1 MLKSH
6 WQSQAQWKFHPRSN
20 PGEITKSPTEDR
32 LCADY
37 CFIQFVILSF
47 LCAEPLSKNNYDN
60 PPWAWDKNLF
70 WSWNACVHYYLT
82 TGGLSNANNKKC
94 DCKFGLVRCPPHC
107 ARFLSPSFRSEGVV
121 RATIKFLWT
130 PAEIKGKFRFY
141 WWTSRWVRTSY
152 GRKITI
158 IIVNEL
164 ESIRDGRQKWRELPK
179 RRSKVEAIRN
189 Q

>member
-6 WQSQAQWKFHPRSN
+6 WQSQAEWKFRKIPSSRSN
-20 PGEITKSPTEDR
+20 PSQITRSPTEDR

-82 TGGLSNANNKKC
+82 TGGLSNVNNKKC
-94 DCKFGLVRCPPHC
+94 DCKFGLVWSPPHC
-107 ARFLSPSFRSEGVV
+107 ANSRSPFRRSEGVV
-121 RATIKFLWT
+121 QGAIKFLWT
-130 PAEIKGKFRFY
+130 RARLKGSFDFIDEPADEWERLMAGKLQ
-141 WWTSRWVRTSY
+141 SSSSMNLNPSGE
-152 GRKITI
+152 GRE
-158 IIVNEL
+158 V
-164 ESIRDGRQKWRELPK
+164 PK
-179 RRSKVEAIRN
+179 LRSKVEAIRN